1 MSPASVGRASLPLVV
16 DRRRT
21 KSTEPGR
28 RARSGIR
35 AAFSATIP
43 TGLQFNPSS
52 RIIRG
57 LPLEAGLHL
66 GPYELVSLLGAGGM
80 GEVYKALDTRL
91 DRLVAIKVLPPALAA
106 DIHFRARF
114 DQEAHAI
121 SRLEHPH
128 ICPLYDVGQRADTAF
143 LVMQYLEGETLS
155 RRIERGAVPLREALT
170 IAIEIA
176 DALDG
181 AHRSG
186 IVHRDLK
193 PGNVMMTKSGAKLLD
208 FGLAKTFAPTA
219 LRLGSLSP
227 LPTASLDLTRQ
238 GAILG
243 TLQYMSPEQLEG
255 CEADARSDIFAF
267 GALVYE
273 MVTARKAFD
282 ATSQASV
289 IAAILEHDPPPISTL
304 QPLAPQSL
312 QRILQTCL
320 AKRPDDRWQSARDL
334 VTELRWIAEAAPEST
349 AAVTRRVGRGRDISI
364 AVTALAAGVIVAAT
378 AAWFVPRAGS
388 RSVHLAIPFDT
399 VATIAPVTARNP
411 LAIAPDGQHVVVS
424 ALRQG
429 IRHLYVR
436 SFDEPATREIAG
448 TDNADSPFFSPD
460 GQSVA
465 FFADGMLKRVAL
477 AGGTPQPIVAAEEVR
492 GASWGADGVVVFPPT
507 FTVGLSSVAA
517 VGGPIETLTTL
528 NTEQKEKTHRF
539 PQVLPGGKAVL
550 FTIGPTD
557 VGSFD
562 DARIA
567 VLSLETRRYKV
578 VVRGAT
584 FGRYAASGHLLYA
597 RGGALFAAP
606 FDLAR
611 LEVTGAA
618 VPIIDDLAMS
628 TQFGTAAFDVSGNG
642 TLAYLQSSHEALR
655 SRVVAVDRT
664 GRREVLLETDA
675 LIQDLAPSPDG
686 TRIAL
691 NLGAAN
697 DSIWIYDIARKTQT
711 RLSFRDGDSHAP
723 AWTPDNRYVTHSVT
737 HPPGIAADAADG
749 SGRSEMLFT
758 SDHDIL
764 FCAWSPSGRD
774 LVYQESNGRSG
785 WDLWVFS
792 TVDHQRRPFLQTPF
806 NEGDAAFSPDGH
818 WVGYTSNE
826 SGRDEV
832 YVRPFPGPGGK
843 SQVSTAGGSVP
854 LWSRDGREI
863 FYRSGAS
870 VMAVPVHGGARFS
883 AGAPRLVFA
892 GTVASPS
899 FTFRTEYNITPDGR
913 RFLMIERQQ
922 SGMLQHVNVI
932 LNWFDELRARAAR
945 VR

>member
-1 MSPASVGRASLPLVV
+1 
-16 DRRRT
+16 
-21 KSTEPGR
+21 
-28 RARSGIR
+28 
-35 AAFSATIP
+35 
-43 TGLQFNPSS
+43 
-52 RIIRG
+52 
-57 LPLEAGLHL
+57 
-66 GPYELVSLLGAGGM
+66 
-80 GEVYKALDTRL
+80 
-91 DRLVAIKVLPPALAA
+91 
-106 DIHFRARF
+106 
-114 DQEAHAI
+114 HAI
-121 SRLEHPH
+121 SCLDHPH
-128 ICPLYDVGQRADTAF
+128 ICALYDVGQQADTAF
-143 LVMQYLEGETLS
+143 LVMQYLEGETLT
-155 RRIERGAVPLREALT
+155 RRIERGTLPLREALT
-170 IAIEIA
+170 IAIDIA
-176 DALDG
+176 DALDH

-193 PGNVMMTKSGAKLLD
+193 PGNVMVTKSGAKLLD
-208 FGLAKTFAPTA
+208 FGLAKTFAVTA
-219 LRLGSLSP
+219 PGGLSL
-227 LPTASLDLTRQ
+227 LPTASANLTAQ

-243 TLQYMSPEQLEG
+243 TFQYMSPEQLEG
-255 CEADARSDIFAF
+255 HEADARSDVFAF
-267 GALVYE
+267 GVLVYE
-273 MVTARKAFD
+273 MVTGRKAFE
-282 ATSQASV
+282 ATSQASL
-289 IAAILEHDPPPISTL
+289 IAAILEHDPSPIRTL
-304 QPLAPQSL
+304 QPLAPHAL
-312 QRILQTCL
+312 QRVVHQCL

-334 VTELRWIAEAAPEST
+334 VTELRWIVEAAPESSV
-349 AAVTRRVGRGRDISI
+349 AVSGRVGRWREISI
-364 AVTALAAGVIVAAT
+364 AVTGLAAGVIVAAA

-388 RSVHLAIPFDT
+388 RPVHLAIPFDT
-399 VATIAPVTARNP
+399 IATIAPVTARNP
-411 LAIAPDGQHVVVS
+411 LAISPDGQHVVLS
-424 ALRQG
+424 ALREG
-429 IRHLYVR
+429 SRHLYVR
-436 SFDEPATREIAG
+436 SLDEPTAREIAG

-477 AGGTPQPIVAAEEVR
+477 GGGTPQTIVAAQEVR

-507 FTVGLSSVAA
+507 FTAGLSSVAA
-517 VGGPIETLTTL
+517 VGGPIEALTKL

-539 PQVLPGGKAVL
+539 PQVLPGEKAVL

-557 VGSFD
+557 VNSFD

-584 FGRYAASGHLLYA
+584 FGRYVAGGHLLYA

-606 FDLAR
+606 FDLQR

-618 VPIIDDLAMS
+618 VPIIEDVAMS
-628 TQFGTAAFDVSGNG
+628 TQFGAAAFDASANG
-642 TLAYLQSSHEALR
+642 TLAYLPSSHEAVR
-655 SRVVAVDRT
+655 SHVVAVDRT
-664 GRREVLLETDA
+664 GRREALLETDA
-675 LIQDLAPSPDG
+675 LIQDVAPSPDG

-697 DSIWIYDIARKTQT
+697 DAIWLFAIARKTQT

-723 AWTPDNRYVTHSVT
+723 AWTPDSRYVTHGVS
-737 HPPGIAADAADG
+737 HPTGVASDAADG

-758 SDHDIL
+758 SDHDIV
-764 FCAWSPSGRD
+764 FCTWSPSGRE
-774 LVYQESNGRSG
+774 LMYQESNARSG

-792 TVDHQRRPFLQTPF
+792 TVDHHRRPFLQTPF

-863 FYRSGAS
+863 FYRRGAS
-870 VMAVPVHGGARFS
+870 VMAVPVHAGESFS

-892 GTVASPS
+892 GTVASPP
-899 FTFRTEYNITPDGR
+899 FAFRTEYNVTPDGR

-932 LNWFDELRARAAR
+932 LNWFEELRKHAASAR
-945 VR
+945 